1 MPSLVKHKLAM
12 KPLSHFD
19 NARRANHV
27 NLFSVFWRRD
37 PETPVAVIARRN
49 WIGRDG
55 PWAVETPGG
64 LPLLDNRRFPC
75 RQKAFRVLLAEGG
88 GWVNAFLRAGEMMA
102 KIDQP
107 AETAFLR
114 AGEMMEQHNGA

>member
-1 MPSLVKHKLAM
+1 M

-19 NARRANHV
+19 NARHANHV
-27 NLFSVFWRRD
+27 NLFAVFWRRN
-37 PETPVAVIARRN
+37 PETTVAVIARRN

-64 LPLLDNRRFPC
+64 LPLLDNRRFAC
-75 RQKAFRVLLAEGG
+75 RQKAFRALLAEGG
-88 GWVNAFLRAGEMMA
+88 DWVRAFLRADEMMA

-107 AETAFLR
+107 VGTAFLR
-114 AGEMMEQHNGA
+114 AGEMMEKVDAA

>member
-1 MPSLVKHKLAM
+1 MPSPVQRKLAM

-27 NLFSVFWRRD
+27 KLFSVFWRRN

-49 WIGRDG
+49 WVGRDG

-75 RQKAFRVLLAEGG
+75 RQKAFRALLAEGG
-88 GWVNAFLRAGEMMA
+88 DWVNAFLRAGEMMA
-102 KIDQP
+102 KIKWEP
-107 AETAFLR
+107 EVEYLR
-114 AGEMMEQHNGA
+114 ADETREKCDAA